1 MSSIL
6 VALRRLREDRVPAIG
21 LGVLILVTATL
32 FGLAPRLADKVADD
46 ALRGVMAETTALGR
60 NIALI
65 EEQGLPA
72 DPGDP
77 LKRVEEE
84 GDRLDHRMPAAVQA
98 LVSERRVVVDSVR
111 FRVQAKTKDPTTVR
125 FRIQPG
131 AAERI
136 RFVAGVAPVTE
147 LRFIDLPEELRTL
160 LPAEEPPSTEPIKII
175 LVQTA
180 VAAEGLRQ
188 SGLAV
193 GDTVFMTVD
202 PSDPL
207 AGRAPG
213 VVAIRITGVLE
224 AVDPADPFW
233 FDDPALNQVT
243 IRSTGGDSRFLDL
256 AGFLPVDSYDLLTQ
270 VSLGSGVPARYT
282 WRHVIDPARVAANR
296 LAPLIVDLRRLEAT
310 YPRTQVAG
318 GAGGAADGVA
328 MRSGL
333 LPLLVAH
340 SARWASASAILTVV
354 AIGPAAVAFA
364 ALALVATII
373 ARRRRPAIA
382 LVRGRG
388 ATLGQIVRAIFLEG
402 FVIAVPALAVAIAVS
417 VILLPVGSNRATIL
431 AAGLVAALAIL
442 LLILTA
448 LPGTAAAARAARDD
462 DATPR
467 GVTARRLVLDGALI
481 VGAAVGAYLLR
492 ERGVRGTSSAGTLA
506 AADPLIAAV
515 PALAGIAAGLTAI
528 RLVPVPLRI
537 LTRLAARGRGLV
549 PLLALRRAIH
559 GGTTA
564 AILIVLLATAAI
576 GAFSSAALAHLERA
590 SAAASWQEVGAPYRV
605 DAQIGSLPAA
615 VDPTKL
621 PGVTAS
627 AALFRTQV
635 PIGTRNL
642 RIQLIAVDLAA
653 YQRLIAGSPADLAP
667 PAEML
672 AASPADGV
680 VPLLISAG
688 LAERSDGA
696 KLGQQVEIVVE
707 GYHFQVRPVA
717 TRMTFPTL
725 PVDALFAVASREQL
739 KAIHPDARLSPVTL
753 FVDAPAT
760 PAAETAIREAVTA
773 IAAGATIQS
782 RTVFA
787 RAFSDSPVTAA
798 IVAGIAIAA
807 IVAALYAALA
817 VTAAL
822 ALAGAARSSE
832 VAHLR
837 MIGLSRR
844 DALGLA
850 IVEHGPTVL
859 FAFVAGVALGLGL
872 FVLLQPGLGLDAL
885 VGSELDVPVSAD
897 PGQLALI
904 GAGILG
910 IATVGI
916 GLAAW
921 MQRRGIAVAALR
933 RGFE

>member
-6 VALRRLREDRVPAIG
+6 VALRRLRDDRVPAIG
-21 LGVLILVTATL
+21 LGILILVTATL
-32 FGLAPRLADKVADD
+32 FGLAPRLVDKVADD
-46 ALRGVMAETTALGR
+46 ALRGVMAETKALGR

-72 DPGDP
+72 DPTDP
-77 LKRVEEE
+77 LKKVEEE
-84 GDRLDHRMPAAVQA
+84 GDRLDRRMPVAVQA
-98 LVSERRVVVDSVR
+98 LVRERRVVVDSVR
-111 FRVQAKTKDPTTVR
+111 FQVQAKTKDPTTVR

-136 RFVAGVAPVTE
+136 RFVKGVGPVTE

-160 LPAEEPPSTEPIKII
+160 LPAEEQPSTEPIKVI
-175 LVQTA
+175 LIQTA
-180 VAAEGLRQ
+180 LAAEGLRQ

-202 PSDPL
+202 ARDPM

-243 IRSTGGDSRFLDL
+243 VRSTGGDSRFLDL
-256 AGFLPVDSYDLLTQ
+256 AGYLPIESYDLLAR
-270 VSLGSGVPARYT
+270 VSLRLGVPARYT
-282 WRHVIDPARVAANR
+282 WRHFIDPERVSSNR

-318 GAGGAADGVA
+318 GVGAADGVA

-340 SARWASASAILTVV
+340 SARWASASAVLTVV
-354 AIGPAAVAFA
+354 ALGPAAVAFA
-364 ALALVATII
+364 ALALISSI
-373 ARRRRPAIA
+373 SARRRRPAIA
-382 LVRGRG
+382 LVRARG

-402 FVIAVPALAVAIAVS
+402 FVIAVPALAVAIALSLV
-417 VILLPVGSNRATIL
+417 LLPVGSNRATIL
-431 AAGLVAALAIL
+431 AASLVAGLAIL
-442 LLILTA
+442 LLIVTA

-462 DATPR
+462 DASPR
-467 GVTARRLVLDGALI
+467 GVTARRLVLDGVVI
-481 VGAAVGAYLLR
+481 IGAAVGAYLLR

-506 AADPLIAAV
+506 GADPLIAAV
-515 PALAGIAAGLTAI
+515 PALAGIAAGLAAI
-528 RLVPVPLRI
+528 RLVPVPLRL

-564 AILIVLLATAAI
+564 AILIVLLATASI
-576 GAFSSAALAHLERA
+576 GAFSSAALTHLERA
-590 SAAASWQEVGAPYRV
+590 SEAASWQAVGAPYRV

-615 VDPTKL
+615 VDPAGL

-680 VPLLISAG
+680 VPLLVSPA
-688 LAERSDGA
+688 LVVRSDGA

-707 GYHFQVRPVA
+707 GYHFQVRPIA
-717 TRMTFPTL
+717 TRVAFPTL

-739 KAIHPDARLSPVTL
+739 QAIHPDARLSPVTL
-753 FVDAPAT
+753 FLDAPAT
-760 PAAETAIREAVTA
+760 PASETAIREAVTS
-773 IAAGATIQS
+773 IAAGATIQG

-787 RAFSDSPVTAA
+787 RAFSESPVTAA

-859 FAFVAGVALGLGL
+859 LAFIAGVALGLGL
-872 FVLLQPGLGLDAL
+872 FILLQPGLGLDAL

-897 PGQLALI
+897 LGQLALI
-904 GAGILG
+904 GLG
-910 IATVGI
+910 VLAIATVGI

>member
-1 MSSIL
+1 MSSVL
-6 VALRRLREDRVPAIG
+6 VALRRLREDRVPALS

-32 FGLAPRLADKVADD
+32 FGLAPRLVDKVADD
-46 ALRGVMAETTALGR
+46 ALRGVLAETTALGR

-72 DPGDP
+72 DPADP
-77 LKRVEEE
+77 LKKVEEE
-84 GDRLDHRMPAAVQA
+84 GDRLDRRLPAAVRA
-98 LVSERRVVVDSVR
+98 LVRERRVVVDSVR

-136 RFVAGVAPVTE
+136 RFVDGVAPVADR
-147 LRFIDLPEELRTL
+147 RFIDLPEELRTL
-160 LPAEEPPSTEPIKII
+160 LPAEEPPSTEPIKVI

-188 SGLAV
+188 SGLAL

-202 PSDPL
+202 TSDPM
-207 AGRAPG
+207 AGRASG

-224 AVDPADPFW
+224 EVDPADPFW
-233 FDDPALNQVT
+233 YDDPALNQVT

-256 AGFLPVDSYDLLTQ
+256 AGYLPVESYDLLSQ
-270 VSLGSGVPARYT
+270 MSLGSGVPARYT
-282 WRHVIDPARVAANR
+282 WRHFVDPERVSSDR

-318 GAGGAADGVA
+318 GAGAADGVA

-354 AIGPAAVAFA
+354 AIGPAAVAVA

-388 ATLGQIVRAIFLEG
+388 ATLGQIVRATFLEG
-402 FVIAVPALAVAIAVS
+402 FVIAVPALAVAIALS
-417 VILLPVGSNRATIL
+417 VVLLPVGSTRATIL
-431 AAGLVAALAIL
+431 AATFVAGLAIL

-448 LPGTAAAARAARDD
+448 LPGTAAAARAARED
-462 DATPR
+462 DAIPR
-467 GVTARRLVLDGALI
+467 GVTARRLVIDGVVI
-481 VGAAVGAYLLR
+481 IGAAVAAYLLR

-506 AADPLIAAV
+506 GADPLVAAV
-515 PALAGIAAGLTAI
+515 PALAGIAAGLIAI
-528 RLVPVPLRI
+528 RLVPLPLRA

-564 AILIVLLATAAI
+564 AILIVLLATASI

-590 SAAASWQEVGAPYRV
+590 SEAASWQEVGAPYRV

-615 VDPTKL
+615 VDPARL

-627 AALFRTQV
+627 AALFRSQV
-635 PIGTRNL
+635 LVGPRNL

-672 AASPADGV
+672 AATPADGV
-680 VPLLISAG
+680 VPVLVSPG
-688 LAERSDGA
+688 LVERSDGM

-707 GYHFQVRPVA
+707 GYRYQVRPIA
-717 TRMTFPTL
+717 TRVVFPTL
-725 PVDALFAVASREQL
+725 PIDALFAVASRQQMQ
-739 KAIHPDARLSPVTL
+739 ASQPAARLSPVTL
-753 FVDAPAT
+753 FLDAPAG
-760 PAAETAIREAVTA
+760 PASETAIRAALTA
-773 IAAGATIQS
+773 IAAGATIQG

-798 IVAGIAIAA
+798 IVSGIALAA

-844 DALGLA
+844 DALALA
-850 IVEHGPTVL
+850 IVEHGPTVVL
-859 FAFVAGVALGLGL
+859 ALVAGVALGIGL
-872 FVLLQPGLGLDAL
+872 FVMLRPGLGLDAL
-885 VGSELDVPVSAD
+885 VGSELDVPLSAD
-897 PGQLALI
+897 AGQLALI
-904 GAGILG
+904 GVGVLA
-910 IATVGI
+910 IAAIGI

-921 MQRRGIAVAALR
+921 MQRREVAVAALR
-933 RGFE
+933 RGFD

>member
-1 MSSIL
+1 MASIL
-6 VALRRLREDRVPAIG
+6 VTLRRLRDDRVPAIG
-21 LGVLILVTATL
+21 LGILVMVTATL
-32 FGLAPRLADKVADD
+32 FGLAPRLVDTVADD
-46 ALRGVMAETTALGR
+46 ALRGVMAETNALGR

-72 DPGDP
+72 DPTDP
-77 LKRVEEE
+77 LKKVEEE
-84 GDRLDHRMPAAVQA
+84 GDRLDRRMPAAVQV
-98 LVSERRVVVDSVR
+98 LVRERRVVVDSVR
-111 FRVQAKTKDPTTVR
+111 FRVQAKMTDPTTVR

-136 RFVAGVAPVTE
+136 RFVEGVAPVTE
-147 LRFIDLPEELRTL
+147 LRFVDLPEELRQF
-160 LPAEEPPSTEPIKII
+160 AHEEEPPSTEPLKVL

-180 VAAEGLRQ
+180 VAADGLRQ

-202 PSDPL
+202 ASDPM

-256 AGFLPVDSYDLLTQ
+256 AGYLPIESYDLLTQ
-270 VSLGSGVPARYT
+270 VSLGSGVPVRYT
-282 WRHVIDPARVAANR
+282 WRHFIDPERVSSNR
-296 LAPLIVDLRRLEAT
+296 LAPLIVDLRRLEVT

-318 GAGGAADGVA
+318 GAGPADGVA

-354 AIGPAAVAFA
+354 ALGPAAVAVA
-364 ALALVATII
+364 ALALIATIS

-402 FVIAVPALAVAIAVS
+402 CVIALPALAVAIALSLV
-417 VILLPVGSNRATIL
+417 LLPVGNNRATII
-431 AAGLVAALAIL
+431 AASFVAGLAIL
-442 LLILTA
+442 LLIVTA

-462 DATPR
+462 DAGPR
-467 GVTARRLVLDGALI
+467 GVTARRLVLDGVVI
-481 VGAAVGAYLLR
+481 IGAAVGAYLLR

-515 PALAGIAAGLTAI
+515 PALAGIAAGLAAI

-564 AILIVLLATAAI
+564 AILIVLLATASI

-590 SAAASWQEVGAPYRV
+590 SEAASWQEVGAPYRV

-615 VDPTKL
+615 VDPARL

-653 YQRLIAGSPADLAP
+653 FQRLIAGSPADLAP

-680 VPLLISAG
+680 VPLLVSPA
-688 LAERSDGA
+688 LVERSDGA
-696 KLGQQVEIVVE
+696 KLGQQIEIVVE
-707 GYHFQVRPVA
+707 GYHFQVRPIA
-717 TRMTFPTL
+717 TRVTFPTL

-739 KAIHPDARLSPVTL
+739 QAIQPDARLSPVTL
-753 FVDAPAT
+753 FLDAPAT
-760 PAAETAIREAVTA
+760 PASETAIRAAVTA
-773 IAAGATIQS
+773 IAAGATIQG

-787 RAFSDSPVTAA
+787 RAFSESPVTAA

-807 IVAALYAALA
+807 TVVALYAALA

-859 FAFVAGVALGLGL
+859 LAFIAGVALGLGL
-872 FVLLQPGLGLDAL
+872 FILLQPGLGLDAL

-904 GAGILG
+904 GLGILG

>member
-21 LGVLILVTATL
+21 LGILILVTATL
-32 FGLAPRLADKVADD
+32 FGLAPRLIDKVADD
-46 ALRGVMAETTALGR
+46 ALRGVIAETTALGR

-72 DPGDP
+72 DAADP

-84 GDRLDHRMPAAVQA
+84 GDRLDRRMPAAVQA
-98 LVSERRVVVDSVR
+98 LVGERRVVVDSVR
-111 FRVQAKTKDPTTVR
+111 FRVQAGTRDPTTVR

-136 RFVAGVAPVTE
+136 RFVEGVAPETE
-147 LRFIDLPEELRTL
+147 LRFIDLPEEFRNL
-160 LPAEEPPSTEPIKII
+160 LPAQEPPSTETIKVT

-180 VAAEGLRQ
+180 LAADGLRQ

-202 PSDPL
+202 SSDPM

-256 AGFLPVDSYDLLTQ
+256 AGYLPIESYDLLTQ

-282 WRHVIDPARVAANR
+282 WRHYIDPDRVAANR
-296 LAPLIVDLRRLEAT
+296 LAPLILDLRRLEAT
-310 YPRTQVAG
+310 YPRTQAAG
-318 GAGGAADGVA
+318 GQGSADGVA

-364 ALALVATII
+364 ALALVATIS

-402 FVIAVPALAVAIAVS
+402 FVIAVPALAVAIALS
-417 VILLPVGSNRATIL
+417 VVLLPVGSIRATIL
-431 AAGLVAALAIL
+431 AAGLVAGLAIL

-467 GVTARRLVLDGALI
+467 GVSARRLVLDGVLI
-481 VGAAVGAYLLR
+481 IGAAVGAYLLR

-506 AADPLIAAV
+506 GADPLIAAV

-528 RLVPVPLRI
+528 RLVPVPLRL

-564 AILIVLLATAAI
+564 AILIVLLATASI

-615 VDPTKL
+615 VDPARL

-627 AALFRTQV
+627 AALFRTLV

-642 RIQLIAVDLAA
+642 RIHLIAVDLVA
-653 YQRLIAGSPADLAP
+653 YQRLVGGSPADLAP
-667 PAEML
+667 PPEML
-672 AASPADGV
+672 AASPGDGV
-680 VPLLISAG
+680 VPLLVSAG
-688 LAERSDGA
+688 LVERSDGA
-696 KLGQQVEIVVE
+696 KLDQQVEIVVE
-707 GYHFQVRPVA
+707 GYHFQVRPIA
-717 TRMTFPTL
+717 TRITFPTL
-725 PVDALFAVASREQL
+725 PVDALFAVASRQQL

-753 FVDAPAT
+753 FLDAPAT
-760 PAAETAIREAVTA
+760 PASETAIREAVTA

-837 MIGLSRR
+837 MIGLSRG

-859 FAFVAGVALGLGL
+859 LAFIAGIALGLGL

-885 VGSELDVPVSAD
+885 VGSRAGRAGLGR
-897 PGQLALI
+897 PG
-904 GAGILG
+904 
-910 IATVGI
+910 
-916 GLAAW
+916 AA
-921 MQRRGIAVAALR
+921 RR
-933 RGFE
+933 